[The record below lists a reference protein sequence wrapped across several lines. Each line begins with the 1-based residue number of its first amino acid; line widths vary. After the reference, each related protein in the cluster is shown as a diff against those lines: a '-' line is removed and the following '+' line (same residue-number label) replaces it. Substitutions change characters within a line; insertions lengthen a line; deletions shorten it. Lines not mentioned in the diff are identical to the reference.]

1 MRQNKPIGEVQNYAY
16 IHYWLGK
23 AHGKANKCESPD
35 CPGTSKRFEWAKLRD
50 RPYAK
55 YRENFWQLCKHC
67 HMLYD
72 GAKAWNKGIRA
83 KDHPRLQA
91 ALDKAHAAV
100 RGSVAW
106 NRQIAAVACDN
117 CGGSTLKRP
126 SDRTHSRTGKLFC
139 GKPCMYQSL
148 REHFARLRE
157 NANIQT

>member
-23 AHGKANKCESPD
+23 AYGKANKCESPD

-106 NRQIAAVACDN
+106 NRQIAAWLVTIAAAQ
-117 CGGSTLKRP
+117 
-126 SDRTHSRTGKLFC
+126 HS
-139 GKPCMYQSL
+139 S
-148 REHFARLRE
+148 ARQTAPILAP
-157 NANIQT
+157 ANSFVESPVCTNH